1 LIRDDVSTAA
11 TASSSPREGAPVDDG
26 PKITFNF
33 KETEPDTRTF
43 TSRLMH
49 FMNVTYTP
57 LWFVPD
63 AEIEEGVSTVKEYK
77 QLAAQSPNGDL

>member
-1 LIRDDVSTAA
+1 MIRDDGSQSTAS
-11 TASSSPREGAPVDDG
+11 ASTPSPREEAPAEPQ
-26 PKITFNF
+26 PKVTFNF

-43 TSRLMH
+43 TSRLLH

-63 AEIEEGVSTVKEYK
+63 DEIQEGVDTVKKYK
-77 QLAAQSPNGDL
+77 ELAA